1 MINSS
6 RTSRGGEKVAYLLRR
21 THLSPHRLLPLA
33 HLLLTGIAASAVV
46 LTGCRTVGP
55 ERLPLDRFDY
65 MTAIAE
71 SNKQLMLSNLVRI
84 RYSDTPVFLDVISVI
99 NQYEVGGSVSAGATA
114 GSGTVGDGVSFNG
127 AVRYRERPTITY
139 APVSGA
145 KFTRSLLSPIPP
157 PALLS
162 LLQAGW
168 RVDFLFRVAVRSIN
182 GVQNESRSPWLAG
195 SSSPDFRPLV
205 EALAR
210 IQHAGALGAR
220 VKRGAQPPVA
230 ELIFREPREE
240 PIRDDLRFVRQVLGL
255 APGVNKFRITAD
267 SFPKDDREI
276 AMLPR
281 SLLEVLT
288 ELAFDVEVPPGH
300 ERRVTQRDR
309 SQSGGVGSMIR
320 IESSQGAYPDAA
332 FTVIRYADTWF
343 WINEDDS
350 PSKRMLYFLQLLLS
364 LAETGPAPPS
374 PLVTVPIN

>member
-1 MINSS
+1 
-6 RTSRGGEKVAYLLRR
+6 
-21 THLSPHRLLPLA
+21 
-33 HLLLTGIAASAVV
+33 
-46 LTGCRTVGP
+46 
-55 ERLPLDRFDY
+55 

-182 GVQNESRSPWLAG
+182 GVQNQSRSPWLAG
-195 SSSPDFRPLV
+195 SSSPDFRPLAD
-205 EALAR
+205 ALAR

-220 VKRGAQPPVA
+220 VNREAQPPVA
-230 ELIFREPREE
+230 ELIFREPREDH
-240 PIRDDLRFVRQVLGL
+240 PTRDDLRFVRQVLGL
-255 APGVNKFRITAD
+255 APGVNRFHITAD

-281 SLLEVLT
+281 SLLEVLN
-288 ELAFDVEVPPGH
+288 ELAFDVEVPPDH
-300 ERRVTQRDR
+300 ERRVTQWDR
-309 SQSGGVGSMIR
+309 SQSGGLDSLIR
-320 IESSQGAYPDAA
+320 IESSHGAYPDDA
-332 FTVIRYADTWF
+332 FAVIRYADTWF
-343 WINEDDS
+343 WINEEDS
-350 PSKRMLYFLQLLLS
+350 ASKRMLYFLQLLLS